1 MEKATETKMPDRSL
15 NGKRRSPVMVLV
27 ISAMLTA
34 LYVVLSML
42 AIRIG
47 NLRITVDSL
56 PIVVAGALLGPW
68 PGLSVGLLGNLIEQL
83 LLYGLG
89 PTTVL
94 WIIADGVR
102 GLIIGLYAKHHKY
115 NMTIVQTI
123 FISVLAAV
131 VVTIINT
138 AALYVDSKIGGYYTD
153 ALIWGGLVTRFL
165 TGMATSA
172 VIGAVLPQLLKAL
185 KKSLDV

>member
-1 MEKATETKMPDRSL
+1 MPNKRS
-15 NGKRRSPVMVLV
+15 SVMVLV

-34 LYVVLSML
+34 LYVVLSLL

-47 NLRITVDSL
+47 NLRVTVDSL

-68 PGLSVGLLGNLIEQL
+68 PGLSVGLLGNLIEQM

-94 WIIADGVR
+94 WIVADGVR
-102 GLIIGLYAKHHKY
+102 GLMVGLYARRHHY
-115 NMTIVQTI
+115 ALSVMQTI
-123 FISVLAAV
+123 LIAVAAAV
-131 VVTIINT
+131 VVTVINTGALYIDSKINHYYT
-138 AALYVDSKIGGYYTD
+138 AALV
-153 ALIWGGLVTRFL
+153 WGGLVTRFL
-165 TGMATSA
+165 TGIATSA

>member
-1 MEKATETKMPDRSL
+1 MANKRS
-15 NGKRRSPVMVLV
+15 NVMVLV

-34 LYVVLSML
+34 LYVVLSLL

-68 PGLSVGLLGNLIEQL
+68 PGLSVGLLGNLIEQM

-94 WIIADGVR
+94 WIVADGVR
-102 GLIIGLYAKHHKY
+102 GLMVGLYAKRHDY
-115 NMTIVQTI
+115 ELSITQTI
-123 FISVLAAV
+123 LIAVAAAV

-138 AALYVDSKIGGYYTD
+138 GALYLDSKINHYYTD
-153 ALIWGGLVTRFL
+153 ALVWGGLVTRFL

-172 VIGAVLPQLLKAL
+172 VIGAILPQLLKAL